1 MVILGSKHCIYNY
14 TDIIIIITEF
24 YVVNSQMICNIM
36 IILGS
41 KHCIYDYINTIITEL
56 YVVNS
61 NMICNIMVILGSKH
75 CIYDYINTI
84 ITELYVVNSKMIQ
97 NVYTEMLQIF
107 AWYKVMRFAKLCAA
121 VFFNRKISIFILY
134 SN

>member
-61 NMICNIMVILGSKH
+61 NMIR
-75 CIYDYINTI
+75 
-84 ITELYVVNSKMIQ
+84 

-107 AWYKVMRFAKLCAA
+107 AWYKVMRFAKLCTA
-121 VFFNRKISIFILY
+121 IF
-134 SN
+134 